1 MILCIADIFDAAK
14 LAELRDEIAGGQ
26 FVDGIL
32 TAGWASR
39 LVKNNE
45 QLAAGPAARTSQ
57 QLVIDA
63 LKANAVFSTA
73 VMPKR
78 FFPPLFARYQP
89 GMKFGTHMD
98 NAIMGDEQMRSDVS
112 ITVFLSPPEEYDG
125 GELVMETTAGESAYK
140 LPAGHAVVYP
150 SNMLHRVNEVTR
162 GIREVAVT
170 WAESLIR
177 SAEQREILF
186 DIERVRR
193 TLFER
198 DGKTA
203 EFDLLHKTVSNLRR
217 LWAET

>member
-1 MILCIADIFDAAK
+1 MILCIADIFDATR

-45 QLAAGPAARTSQ
+45 QLASGPAARTSQ

-63 LKANAVFSTA
+63 LRANPVFSTA

-98 NAIMGDEQMRSDVS
+98 NAIMGDDQLRSDVS
-112 ITVFLSPPEEYDG
+112 ITVFLSAPEEYDG

-177 SAEQREILF
+177 SADRREVIF

-193 TLFER
+193 TMFER
-198 DGKTA
+198 DGKTP

-217 LWAET
+217 MWAET